1 MAYAFNDDK
10 SKRRIKELGIGDVYI
25 SGTSAAMTISGRST
39 KIIPFSSGTIKTG
52 DVLGVLGI
60 VILDTSSE
68 VPGVTIGSFNII
80 DSDEYVSFE
89 VAITNPTYGP
99 IYLSN
104 NCRIRVR
111 TAV

>member
-1 MAYAFNDDK
+1 MAYGFNDDK
-10 SKRRIKELGIGDVYI
+10 SKRRIKELGIGNVYI
-25 SGTSAAMTISGRST
+25 SGTSAAKTIKAGST

-60 VILDTSSE
+60 VILDTNSA
-68 VPGVTIGSFNII
+68 VPGLTIGLFNII
-80 DSDEYVSFE
+80 DSDEYASFE
-89 VAITNPTYGP
+89 VAITNPTDHP